1 MSMQACFP
9 SMNPLG
15 MAFAARI
22 SYLPKDAYVREVET
36 HWMVLYRQTGVTALL
51 NPELGAEGLVPLA
64 ELLEDDPV
72 GESLPADTDP
82 FQDTIAAQLLQH

>member
-1 MSMQACFP
+1 M
-9 SMNPLG
+9 LG
-15 MAFAARI
+15 RLKHPGWI
-22 SYLPKDAYVREVET
+22 CTD
-36 HWMVLYRQTGVTALL
+36 RQTGVRARRA
-51 NPELGAEGLVPLA
+51 LGAEGLVPLA